1 MKKKINVFIFA
12 NDDKVK
18 RKALQMID
26 NIPCL
31 VRIIRAF
38 QELSGEF
45 LIRFIVY
52 CHYEEI
58 EYIEDEMSR
67 WLDNMERN
75 ILYFSV
81 ETRNMQSSFFYNYIH
96 SNFFQSTNYVY
107 ITSLHFPLVDA
118 TMIKTFLDAY
128 TNKPVLL
135 CANFHKKMLFWK
147 QYFPSIETKENNLVT
162 LQWNKDNNAKFLY
175 SCIMDDTYFQNLFN
189 IPSNLVYYHCLLWN
203 TFYLPKFFFHH
214 EALPFVKE
222 NDVQYLESSCVR
234 KKELDLS
241 LYLQRF
247 WNKLVHL
254 EERVSKLSR

>member
-18 RKALQMID
+18 RKAIQMID
-26 NIPCL
+26 NTPCL

-52 CHYEEI
+52 CHYEEV
-58 EYIEDEMSR
+58 EYMEDEMSR
-67 WLDNMERN
+67 WVDNTDQT
-75 ILYFSV
+75 ILYVSV

-96 SNFFQSTNYVY
+96 SNSFKSTDYVY
-107 ITSLHFPLVDA
+107 ITSLHFPLIDA

-128 TNKPVLL
+128 TNKPILMCGTL
-135 CANFHKKMLFWK
+135 HKKMLFWK
-147 QYFPSIETKENNLVT
+147 QYFPSIEK
-162 LQWNKDNNAKFLY
+162 KDNELVIPQWEKESNDKFLY
-175 SCIMDDTYFQNLFN
+175 SCIMNNTYFQNLFN
-189 IPSNLVYYHCLLWN
+189 IPSNSLYYQCILC
-203 TFYLPKFFFHH
+203 TPFYLPKFFFHH

-222 NDVQYLESSCVR
+222 NDVPYLESSCVR